1 MQEISDV
8 LGPPRLYHFAVL
20 ALIFVRAFPSSWTQF
35 TAVFIATDVEHWCSK
50 PHHSSLTN
58 WTEEQ
63 WKEHAIP
70 TVNNSSLSSVPVFHS
85 CRMFPLV
92 ESSDNGSDV
101 TFDHSR
107 TVPCEEW
114 SYNESSSE
122 SSAVPEWDLV
132 CQHEWQR
139 SMMTSVVFFG
149 SLVGALLMGHLSDRF
164 GRRAVFFGSVFCV
177 ALFGAVS
184 ALSASVHLYNALRF
198 FTCIGIAGTQTSS
211 VALIAEILDP
221 RYRTFLNLGY
231 TAGFAI
237 PTLLLPGVA
246 YVLGNWKLLQL
257 VSALSVLACLP
268 FMLVIQESPRWL
280 ITTNQE
286 EKAERA
292 IYKILKMNRRV
303 VPDLKSVVH
312 GLVVEVRES
321 STLAVGPLEIFKHR
335 IIRRNMVLLFVVWF
349 CDNFIMFAVVLGS
362 ADIKGSSYVNFAVS
376 TAAEI
381 PAAFVGLGLVYYCR
395 RRPSQV
401 AALLLAATA
410 AVAAQFSYSGI
421 PYLSLS
427 MSMAGRF
434 FLVLS
439 GSVKWVW
446 TTELFPTAAR
456 GFGFAA
462 CFTMGRIGGILAP
475 FISHL
480 NKHAPLTVSSALLA
494 LAGIAGAATA
504 AMLPETRGVELPD
517 TFMEAESIALKR
529 TK

>member
-1 MQEISDV
+1 MQEISV
-8 LGPPRLYHFAVL
+8 VIGPPRLYHFAVL
-20 ALIFVRAFPSSWTQF
+20 ALIFVRAYPSSWTQF
-35 TAVFIATDVEHWCSK
+35 TALFIATDVEHWCAK
-50 PHHSSLTN
+50 PHLPSLTN

-70 TVNNSSLSSVPVFHS
+70 TVNGSSLS
-85 CRMFPLV
+85 MFPLV
-92 ESSDNGSDV
+92 GSSDNGSDV
-101 TFDHSR
+101 SFDRSR
-107 TVPCEEW
+107 TVSCEEW
-114 SYNESSSE
+114 SYNESSPG
-122 SSAVPEWDLV
+122 SSAVPED
-132 CQHEWQR
+132 R
-139 SMMTSVVFFG
+139 SSP
-149 SLVGALLMGHLSDRF
+149 
-164 GRRAVFFGSVFCV
+164 RRFFGSVF
-177 ALFGAVS
+177 ASRFFGVLS
-184 ALSASVHLYNALRF
+184 ALSSSVHWYNALRF

-221 RYRTFLNLGY
+221 RYRTILNLGY

-292 IYKILKMNRRV
+292 IYKILKMNRRL
-303 VPDLKSVVH
+303 VPDLTSVVH
-312 GLVVEVRES
+312 GLVVEVRGS
-321 STLAVGPLEIFKHR
+321 STRAVGSLEIFKHP
-335 IIRRNMVLLFVVWF
+335 IIRRNTLLLFVLWF
-349 CDNFIMFAVVLGS
+349 CDSFIMLAVILGA

-381 PAAFVGLGLVYYCR
+381 PAAFVGLGVVYYCR
-395 RRPSQV
+395 RRPSKV
-401 AALLLAATA
+401 VALLLATTA

-439 GSVKWVW
+439 GSVRWVW
-446 TTELFPTAAR
+446 TTELFPTAVR

-462 CFTMGRIGGILAP
+462 CFTVGRIGGILAP

-504 AMLPETRGVELPD
+504 AVLPETRGVELPD
-517 TFMEAESIALKR
+517 TFREAEDIALKR
-529 TK
+529 KDRRSLNTC